1 MKKIYDID
9 ISPIEIKQ
17 INNTIYKVFFRENI
31 ESLNTDKVSCD
42 EYTILTE
49 NSTPEE
55 TETIEAFVEANKE
68 ILLSSAIEQ
77 DKIKSNQNKI
87 EDMQTGLTN
96 TDYKVLKNLEN
107 FMIGIPFEQDLS
119 SICANRQLMRDSI
132 NNIQQDISDD
142 DDLLSQAKQRKINEI
157 SLTSQSMIINGVEF
171 NGKRYRLN
179 TTDQINMSALSAM
192 AQMGNKVPYH
202 ADGEIC
208 RVFEPEEMIQLA
220 QTATNWIVYHTTYFN
235 LLKHQILEYNN
246 LEDVEKVYYG
256 TKLKDEYQQI
266 INTIISNGSTTTD
279 TTESGG
285 GTLNE

>member
-1 MKKIYDID
+1 MKKIYDIG
-9 ISPIEIKQ
+9 ISPVEIKQ
-17 INNTIYKVFFRENI
+17 INDIMYKVFFRENI
-31 ESLNTDKVSCD
+31 ESLNTDKVNCD

-68 ILLSSAIEQ
+68 VLLSSAIEQ

-119 SICANRQLMRDSI
+119 SICASRQLMRDSI

-142 DDLLSQAKQRKINEI
+142 DDLLSQAKQRKINEV

-208 RVFEPEEMIQLA
+208 RIFEPEEMVQLA
-220 QTATNWIVYHTTYFN
+220 QTATSWIVYHTTYFN
-235 LLKHQILEYNN
+235 LLKHQILEYDN

-256 TKLKDEYQQI
+256 IKLKDEYQQI
-266 INTIISNGSTTTD
+266 INTIVSSGSTTD

-285 GTLNE
+285 DTSNE

>member
-1 MKKIYDID
+1 MKKIYDIG
-9 ISPIEIKQ
+9 ISPVEIKQ

-31 ESLNTDKVSCD
+31 KSLNTDKVSCD

-192 AQMGNKVPYH
+192 AQIGNKVPYH

-208 RVFEPEEMIQLA
+208 RVFEPEEMVQLA
-220 QTATNWIVYHTTYFN
+220 QTATSWIVYHTTYFN
-235 LLKHQILEYNN
+235 LLKHQILEYDN
-246 LEDVEKVYYG
+246 LEDIEKVYYG
-256 TKLKDEYQQI
+256 IKLKDEYQQI
-266 INTIISNGSTTTD
+266 INTIISNGSTTD
-279 TTESGG
+279 TTKSGG
-285 GTLNE
+285 DTLNE

>member
-68 ILLSSAIEQ
+68 VLLSSAIEQ

-87 EDMQTGLTN
+87 EDMQTGLNN

-119 SICANRQLMRDSI
+119 SICSSRQLMRDSI

-208 RVFEPEEMIQLA
+208 RIFEPEEMVQLA
-220 QTATNWIVYHTTYFN
+220 QTATSWIVYHTTYFN
-235 LLKHQILEYNN
+235 LLKHQILEYDN

-256 TKLKDEYQQI
+256 IKLKDEYQQI
-266 INTIISNGSTTTD
+266 INTIVSSGSATD

-285 GTLNE
+285 DTSNA

>member
-1 MKKIYDID
+1 MKKIYDIG
-9 ISPIEIKQ
+9 ISPVEIKQ
-17 INNTIYKVFFRENI
+17 INNTIYKIFFRENI
-31 ESLNTDKVSCD
+31 ESLNTDKVSCE

-55 TETIEAFVEANKE
+55 TKTIEAFIEANKE
-68 ILLSSAIEQ
+68 VLLSSAIEQ
-77 DKIKSNQNKI
+77 DKIKSDQNKI

-208 RVFEPEEMIQLA
+208 RVFEPEEMVQLA

-256 TKLKDEYQQI
+256 IKLKDEYQQI
-266 INTIISNGSTTTD
+266 INTIVSNGSTTD

>member
-68 ILLSSAIEQ
+68 VLLSSAIEQ

-87 EDMQTGLTN
+87 EDMQTGLNN

-119 SICANRQLMRDSI
+119 SICSSRQLMRDSI

-202 ADGEIC
+202 SDGEIC
-208 RVFEPEEMIQLA
+208 RIFEPEEMVQLA
-220 QTATNWIVYHTTYFN
+220 QTATSWIVYHTTYFN
-235 LLKHQILEYNN
+235 LLKHQILEYDN

-256 TKLKDEYQQI
+256 IKLKDEYQQI
-266 INTIISNGSTTTD
+266 INTIVSSGSATD

-285 GTLNE
+285 DTSNA

>member
-31 ESLNTDKVSCD
+31 EYLNTDKVSCD

-68 ILLSSAIEQ
+68 VLLSSAIEQ

-87 EDMQTGLTN
+87 EDMQTGLNN

-119 SICANRQLMRDSI
+119 SICSSRQLMRDSI

-192 AQMGNKVPYH
+192 AQIGNKVPYH

-208 RVFEPEEMIQLA
+208 RIFEPEEMIQLA
-220 QTATNWIVYHTTYFN
+220 QTATSWIVYHTTYFN
-235 LLKHQILEYNN
+235 LLKHQILEYDN

-256 TKLKDEYQQI
+256 IKLKDEYQQI
-266 INTIISNGSTTTD
+266 INTIVSSGSATD

-285 GTLNE
+285 DTSNA

>member
-68 ILLSSAIEQ
+68 VLLSSAIEQ

-87 EDMQTGLTN
+87 EDMQTGLNN

-119 SICANRQLMRDSI
+119 SICASRQLMRDSI

-142 DDLLSQAKQRKINEI
+142 NDLLSQAKQRKINEI

-171 NGKRYRLN
+171 NGKKYRLN
-179 TTDQINMSALSAM
+179 TTDQINMSALSSM

-208 RVFEPEEMIQLA
+208 RIFEPEEMVQLA
-220 QTATNWIVYHTTYFN
+220 QTATSWIVYHTTYFN
-235 LLKHQILEYNN
+235 LLKHQILEYDN

-256 TKLKDEYQQI
+256 IKLKDEYQQI
-266 INTIISNGSTTTD
+266 INTIVSSRSTTD

-285 GTLNE
+285 DTSNA

>member
-1 MKKIYDID
+1 MKKIYDIG
-9 ISPIEIKQ
+9 ISPVEIKQ
-17 INNTIYKVFFRENI
+17 INNTIYKIFFRENI
-31 ESLNTDKVSCD
+31 ESLNTDKVSCE

-68 ILLSSAIEQ
+68 VLLSSAIEQ

-87 EDMQTGLTN
+87 EDMQTGLNN

-119 SICANRQLMRDSI
+119 SICASRQLMRDSI

-142 DDLLSQAKQRKINEI
+142 NDLLSQAKQRKINEV

-208 RVFEPEEMIQLA
+208 RIFEPEEMVQLA
-220 QTATNWIVYHTTYFN
+220 QTATSWIVYHTTYFN
-235 LLKHQILEYNN
+235 LLKHQILEYDN

-256 TKLKDEYQQI
+256 IKLKNEYQQI
-266 INTIISNGSTTTD
+266 INTIVSSGSTTD

-285 GTLNE
+285 DTSNE

>member
-1 MKKIYDID
+1 M
-9 ISPIEIKQ
+9 SS
-17 INNTIYKVFFRENI
+17 NKV
-31 ESLNTDKVSCD
+31 TCD
-42 EYTILTE
+42 EYITFIE
-49 NSTPEE
+49 NTSEKS
-55 TETIEAFVEANKE
+55 IEDYVNDNKD
-68 ILLSSAIEQ
+68 ILLENAINQ
-77 DKIKSNQNKI
+77 DKIKADQNKI
-87 EDMQTGLTN
+87 EDMQTGLNN

-107 FMIGIPFEQDLS
+107 FMIGIPFEKDLAS
-119 SICANRQLMRDSI
+119 TCANRQLMRDSI

-142 DDLLSQAKQRKINEI
+142 NDLLSQAKQRKINEI

-208 RVFEPEEMIQLA
+208 RVFEPEEMVQLA

-235 LLKHQILEYNN
+235 LLKHQILEYDN

>member
-192 AQMGNKVPYH
+192 AQIGNKVPYH

-208 RVFEPEEMIQLA
+208 RVFEPEEMVQLA

-235 LLKHQILEYNN
+235 LLKHQILEYDN

-266 INTIISNGSTTTD
+266 INTIISNGSTATD

>member
-31 ESLNTDKVSCD
+31 EYLNTDKVSCD

-68 ILLSSAIEQ
+68 VLLSSAIEQ

-87 EDMQTGLTN
+87 EDMQTGLNN

-119 SICANRQLMRDSI
+119 SICSSRQLMRDSI

-208 RVFEPEEMIQLA
+208 RIFEPEEMIQLA
-220 QTATNWIVYHTTYFN
+220 QTATSWIVYHTTYFN
-235 LLKHQILEYNN
+235 LLKHQILEYDN

-256 TKLKDEYQQI
+256 IKLKDEYQQI
-266 INTIISNGSTTTD
+266 INTIVSSGSATD

-285 GTLNE
+285 DTSNA

>member
-1 MKKIYDID
+1 MKKIYDIG
-9 ISPIEIKQ
+9 ISPVEIKQ

-31 ESLNTDKVSCD
+31 KSLNTDKVSCD

-68 ILLSSAIEQ
+68 VLLSSAIEQ

-119 SICANRQLMRDSI
+119 SICASRQLMRDSI

-157 SLTSQSMIINGVEF
+157 SLTSQSMIINGVVF

-208 RVFEPEEMIQLA
+208 RIFEPEEMVQLA
-220 QTATNWIVYHTTYFN
+220 QTATSWIVYHTTYFN
-235 LLKHQILEYNN
+235 LLKHQILEYDN

-256 TKLKDEYQQI
+256 IKLKDEYQQI
-266 INTIISNGSTTTD
+266 INTIVSGGSTTD

-285 GTLNE
+285 DTSNE

>member
-55 TETIEAFVEANKE
+55 TETIEAFIEANKE
-68 ILLSSAIEQ
+68 VLLSSAIEQ

-87 EDMQTGLTN
+87 EDMQTGLNN

-119 SICANRQLMRDSI
+119 SICSSRQLMRDSI

-157 SLTSQSMIINGVEF
+157 SLTSQTMIINGVEF

-208 RVFEPEEMIQLA
+208 RIFEPEEMVQLA
-220 QTATNWIVYHTTYFN
+220 QTATSWIVYHTTYFN
-235 LLKHQILEYNN
+235 LLKHQILEYDN

-256 TKLKDEYQQI
+256 IKLKDEYQQI
-266 INTIISNGSTTTD
+266 INTIVFSGSTID
-279 TTESGG
+279 TIESGG
-285 GTLNE
+285 DTSNA

>member
-235 LLKHQILEYNN
+235 LLKHQILEYDN

>member
-1 MKKIYDID
+1 MKKIYNID
-9 ISPIEIKQ
+9 ISPIEIKR

-68 ILLSSAIEQ
+68 VLLSSAVEQ

-87 EDMQTGLTN
+87 EDMQTGLNN

-119 SICANRQLMRDSI
+119 SICSSRQLMRDSI

-208 RVFEPEEMIQLA
+208 RIFEPEEMVQLA
-220 QTATNWIVYHTTYFN
+220 QTATSWIVYHTTYFN
-235 LLKHQILEYNN
+235 LLKHQILEYDN

-256 TKLKDEYQQI
+256 IKLKDEYQQI
-266 INTIISNGSTTTD
+266 INTIVSSGSATD

-285 GTLNE
+285 DTSNA

>member
-68 ILLSSAIEQ
+68 VLLSSAIEQ

-87 EDMQTGLTN
+87 EDMQTGLNN

-119 SICANRQLMRDSI
+119 SICASRQLMRDSI

-142 DDLLSQAKQRKINEI
+142 NDLLSQAKQRKINEI

-171 NGKRYRLN
+171 NGKKYRLN

-208 RVFEPEEMIQLA
+208 RIFEPEEMVQLA
-220 QTATNWIVYHTTYFN
+220 QTATSWIVYHTTYFN
-235 LLKHQILEYNN
+235 LLKHQILEYDN

-256 TKLKDEYQQI
+256 IKLKDEYQQI
-266 INTIISNGSTTTD
+266 INTIVSSGSATD

-285 GTLNE
+285 DTSNA

>member
-1 MKKIYDID
+1 MKKIYDIG
-9 ISPIEIKQ
+9 ISPVEIKQ
-17 INNTIYKVFFRENI
+17 INNNIYKVFFRENI
-31 ESLNTDKVSCD
+31 KSLTTDKVSCD

-55 TETIEAFVEANKE
+55 TETIKAFVEVNKE
-68 ILLSSAIEQ
+68 VLLSSAIEQ

-119 SICANRQLMRDSI
+119 SICASRQLMRDSI

-142 DDLLSQAKQRKINEI
+142 DDLLSQAKQRKINEV

-179 TTDQINMSALSAM
+179 TTDQINMSALSSM

-208 RVFEPEEMIQLA
+208 RIFEPEEMVQLA
-220 QTATNWIVYHTTYFN
+220 QTATSWIVYHTTYFN
-235 LLKHQILEYNN
+235 LLKHQILEYDN

-256 TKLKDEYQQI
+256 IKLKDEYQQI
-266 INTIISNGSTTTD
+266 INTIVSSGSATD

-285 GTLNE
+285 DTSNA

>member
-31 ESLNTDKVSCD
+31 ESLNTDKVSCN

-55 TETIEAFVEANKE
+55 TETIEAFVKANKE
-68 ILLSSAIEQ
+68 VLLSSAIEQ

-87 EDMQTGLTN
+87 EDMQTGLNN

-119 SICANRQLMRDSI
+119 SICASRQLMRDSI

-142 DDLLSQAKQRKINEI
+142 NDLLSQAKQRKINEI

-208 RVFEPEEMIQLA
+208 RIFEPEEMVQLA
-220 QTATNWIVYHTTYFN
+220 QTATSWIVYHTTYFN
-235 LLKHQILEYNN
+235 LLKHQILEYDN
-246 LEDVEKVYYG
+246 LEDIEKVYYG
-256 TKLKDEYQQI
+256 IKLKDEYQQI
-266 INTIISNGSTTTD
+266 INTIISSGSTTD

-285 GTLNE
+285 DTSNE

>member
-68 ILLSSAIEQ
+68 VLLSSAIEQ

-87 EDMQTGLTN
+87 EDMQTGLNN

-119 SICANRQLMRDSI
+119 SICSSRQLMRDSI

-142 DDLLSQAKQRKINEI
+142 SDLLSQAKQRKINEI

-208 RVFEPEEMIQLA
+208 RIFEPEEMVKLA
-220 QTATNWIVYHTTYFN
+220 QTATSWIVYHTTYFN
-235 LLKHQILEYNN
+235 LLKHQILEYDN

-256 TKLKDEYQQI
+256 IKLKDEYQQI
-266 INTIISNGSTTTD
+266 INTIVSSGSATD

-285 GTLNE
+285 DTSNA

>member
-1 MKKIYDID
+1 MKKIYGIG
-9 ISPIEIKQ
+9 ISPVEIEQ

-31 ESLNTDKVSCD
+31 ESLNADKVSCD

-68 ILLSSAIEQ
+68 VLLSSAIEQ

-171 NGKRYRLN
+171 NGKKYRLN

-208 RVFEPEEMIQLA
+208 RIFEPEEMMLLA
-220 QTATNWIVYHTTYFN
+220 QTATSWIVYHTTYFN
-235 LLKHQILEYNN
+235 LLKHQILEYDN

-256 TKLKDEYQQI
+256 IKLKDEYQQI
-266 INTIISNGSTTTD
+266 INTIISNGSTTD

-285 GTLNE
+285 DTSNE

>member
-68 ILLSSAIEQ
+68 VLLSSAIEQ

-87 EDMQTGLTN
+87 EDMQTGLNN

-119 SICANRQLMRDSI
+119 SICASRQLMRDSI

-142 DDLLSQAKQRKINEI
+142 NDLLSQAKQRKINEI

-171 NGKRYRLN
+171 NGKKYRLN
-179 TTDQINMSALSAM
+179 TTDQINMSALSSM

-208 RVFEPEEMIQLA
+208 RIFEPEEMVQLA
-220 QTATNWIVYHTTYFN
+220 QTATSWIVYHTTYFN
-235 LLKHQILEYNN
+235 LLKHQILEYDN

-256 TKLKDEYQQI
+256 IKLKDEYQQI
-266 INTIISNGSTTTD
+266 INTIVSSGSATD

-285 GTLNE
+285 DTSNA